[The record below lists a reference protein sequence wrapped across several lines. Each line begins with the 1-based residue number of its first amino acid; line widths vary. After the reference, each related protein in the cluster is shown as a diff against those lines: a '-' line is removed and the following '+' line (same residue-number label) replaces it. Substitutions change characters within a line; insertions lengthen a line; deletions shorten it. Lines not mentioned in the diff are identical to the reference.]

1 MAAARRGTYAEK
13 TCSFPGMPL
22 WLDLL
27 FLGLA
32 VLLWTKG
39 GRQLDDVVMMLM
51 RILAVA
57 FALVV
62 LLGGRLLLLEIAL
75 LLLVLWLPS
84 VRGLESGSRF
94 L

>member
-1 MAAARRGTYAEK
+1 MLKK
-13 TCSFPGMPL
+13 TCSFSGMPL

-51 RILAVA
+51 RILAAA

-84 VRGLESGSRF
+84 VRGLESGSR
-94 L
+94 LY

>member
-1 MAAARRGTYAEK
+1 MLKK
-13 TCSFPGMPL
+13 TCSFSGMPL

-27 FLGLA
+27 LLGLA

>member
-1 MAAARRGTYAEK
+1 MLK
-13 TCSFPGMPL
+13 KSCSFTGMPL

-39 GRQLDDVVMMLM
+39 GRQLDGVVMMLM

-62 LLGGRLLLLEIAL
+62 LLGGQWLLLEIAVL
-75 LLLVLWLPS
+75 ALVLWLPS
-84 VRGLESGSRF
+84 VRSLESGSRF
-94 L
+94 

>member
-1 MAAARRGTYAEK
+1 
-13 TCSFPGMPL
+13 MPL

-32 VLLWTKG
+32 VVLLTQG

-57 FALVV
+57 FGLVV
-62 LLGGRLLLLEIAL
+62 LLGGRLLLLEIGL
-75 LLLVLWLPS
+75 LALVLWLPS
-84 VRGLESGSRF
+84 VRGMESGSRF
-94 L
+94 

>member
-1 MAAARRGTYAEK
+1 MLKK
-13 TCSFPGMPL
+13 TCCFPGMPL

-27 FLGLA
+27 LLGLA

-75 LLLVLWLPS
+75 LLFVLWLPS
-84 VRGLESGSRF
+84 VRGLEGGSRF

>member
-1 MAAARRGTYAEK
+1 
-13 TCSFPGMPL
+13 MPL

-32 VLLWTKG
+32 VVLWTQG

-57 FALVV
+57 FGLVV
-62 LLGGRLLLLEIAL
+62 LLGGRLLLLEIGL
-75 LLLVLWLPS
+75 LALVLWLPS
-84 VRGLESGSRF
+84 VRGMEGGSRF
-94 L
+94 

>member
-1 MAAARRGTYAEK
+1 MLKK
-13 TCSFPGMPL
+13 TCCFSGMPL

-27 FLGLA
+27 LLGLA

-62 LLGGRLLLLEIAL
+62 LLGGRLLLL
-75 LLLVLWLPS
+75 
-84 VRGLESGSRF
+84 
-94 L
+94 

>member
-1 MAAARRGTYAEK
+1 
-13 TCSFPGMPL
+13 MPL

-32 VLLWTKG
+32 VLLWTRG
-39 GRQLDDVVMMLM
+39 GSQLDDVVMMLM

-62 LLGGRLLLLEIAL
+62 LLAGRLLVLEIGLLAL
-75 LLLVLWLPS
+75 LLWLPS
-84 VRGLESGSRF
+84 VRALESGSRF
-94 L
+94 